1 MRNKILKYYLWE
13 SLRVSQSHCL
23 VYHFALVTS
32 LPPSCLSLHVQFWR
46 IPPLPL
52 VQLFLFLLSDVR
64 GLHYLHHW
72 NSSLSMW
79 DIWENRAPGTCVLH
93 TLHSCKRYL
102 HAVGEPCKWI
112 FCHCFCHCF
121 WWKCSWL
128 NQMSEVDG
136 CCIWVSLLKDF
147 PSIKS
152 LINDFLKAKVVVV
165 VWFGDFISKMCTF
178 EIHTFMR

>member
-13 SLRVSQSHCL
+13 SLRASHSLCL

-93 TLHSCKRYL
+93 TLHSCQRYL
-102 HAVGEPCKWI
+102 HCCRWTLQVD
-112 FCHCFCHCF
+112 FLSLLLSR

-165 VWFGDFISKMCTF
+165 VWFGDFISKMCAF